1 VVPAINDITSYFSPF
16 VEAKDLQVESI
27 IENFFKLENPNR
39 ASLKPSYH
47 VLSS

>member
-27 IENFFKLENPNR
+27 IENFFKLEN
-39 ASLKPSYH
+39 LKPMRR
-47 VLSS
+47 